1 MITTKLHVKKSSLL
15 MYLPLIIF
23 FIIIFLWH
31 SRLIPAGD
39 DLYFSKVYYEQN
51 IFVFLAW
58 HYETWTSRLIIEF
71 FITIF
76 AGLPQIIW
84 NIIDSAIFTLIAVI
98 IPKITFNDNK
108 INEKKSLIYYSLSC
122 VLVLLYIYTINGA
135 LWSAGYIAST
145 ITYTWPLFF
154 MLLHFYLVKKYLFN
168 ENNLNNLHIIKNLA
182 IYGIMI
188 FSLIFAIN
196 NEILLFIVAGAYVF
210 IILYCWY
217 QKIKIPKSIFLMLF
231 IIFLG
236 FLNFYLCPGNQARY
250 MKDILRRF
258 PEYYTLT
265 IINKIDLGISALIYK
280 FITPY
285 GPVKFGPI
293 YLTFFGA
300 LTIYIYSI
308 TKKKIPLLI
317 SMIPLILILS
327 LLILIFLV
335 GYSPIIAFMNKAV
348 TEYGLLHSDLS
359 HIMIIS
365 GIYSIVT
372 FSVVYSLIKIYKYG
386 GKRLSS
392 LILCLLILGFASQ
405 MIKGFSPTCWF
416 TGERWEVYYYFFITC
431 VIYILTVELL
441 ENRDDEG
448 KITDW

>member
-1 MITTKLHVKKSSLL
+1 MKKIIDLLLFILCSGITIHLHNKWCL
-15 MYLPLIIF
+15 MVRGVHSIHYNLYMAIIF
-23 FIIIFLWH
+23 H
-31 SRLIPAGD
+31 
-39 DLYFSKVYYEQN
+39 V
-51 IFVFLAW
+51 
-58 HYETWTSRLIIEF
+58 
-71 FITIF
+71 
-76 AGLPQIIW
+76 
-84 NIIDSAIFTLIAVI
+84 
-98 IPKITFNDNK
+98 ITF
-108 INEKKSLIYYSLSC
+108 LS
-122 VLVLLYIYTINGA
+122 GE
-135 LWSAGYIAST
+135 
-145 ITYTWPLFF
+145 
-154 MLLHFYLVKKYLFN
+154 KYLFN

-317 SMIPLILILS
+317 SMIL
-327 LLILIFLV
+327 
-335 GYSPIIAFMNKAV
+335 
-348 TEYGLLHSDLS
+348 
-359 HIMIIS
+359 
-365 GIYSIVT
+365 
-372 FSVVYSLIKIYKYG
+372 
-386 GKRLSS
+386 
-392 LILCLLILGFASQ
+392 
-405 MIKGFSPTCWF
+405 
-416 TGERWEVYYYFFITC
+416 
-431 VIYILTVELL
+431 
-441 ENRDDEG
+441 
-448 KITDW
+448 